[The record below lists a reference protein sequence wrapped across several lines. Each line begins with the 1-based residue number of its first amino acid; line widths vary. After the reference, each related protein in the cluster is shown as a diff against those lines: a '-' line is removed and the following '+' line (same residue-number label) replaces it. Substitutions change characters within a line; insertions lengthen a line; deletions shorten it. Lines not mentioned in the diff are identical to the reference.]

1 LSWSKGPESSSAAA
15 AVLAAAGVAA
25 VIRGDVSGRD
35 GRCIWA
41 DAVCKTPLAAC
52 EQKSALDEIDA
63 ALRLLRGD
71 AVERGAGANA
81 GEVSISREKGLVEI
95 AWFLAPRVFIGFATS
110 PDGGSRF
117 VALWQPDAEPT
128 SLARHKDLLRVAVCY
143 EMLTLRRSRT
153 ATSAAFAAKIAAE
166 TLNRLAIPLF
176 VVGLDREIVR
186 MNAAARAWLR
196 SDGRL
201 CLSNRRLIG
210 GSAVLNAQLRTAI
223 SRATAGPS
231 PDLAI
236 MPLVDGADN
245 RPAVTLSCAPMPEP
259 RDHVLIAIQER
270 RCDLNLAQQTLTA
283 LGLTQAER
291 RLASF
296 MATGMSLQKAAT
308 ASGITFSTA
317 RSYLKR
323 IFGKLGIA
331 RQSDLVGLVAALTP
345 VFMRDDVGK
354 VASGLV
360 PDFADEPEPDG
371 AHHDTEAAL
380 PRRARHDIRL
390 MLADGLAGDQGK
402 EPAPEPY
409 R

>member
-1 LSWSKGPESSSAAA
+1 MSSAAA
-15 AVLAAAGVAA
+15 ALLAAAGVAA

-41 DAVCKTPLAAC
+41 DAVCRTPLPAC
-52 EQKSALDEIDA
+52 DQKSALDAIDA
-63 ALRLLRGD
+63 ALRLLRKNAAETAPEAEGD
-71 AVERGAGANA
+71 EF
-81 GEVSISREKGLVEI
+81 SIVREKGLVEI
-95 AWFLAPRVFIGFATS
+95 AWFLSPRVFIGLSTS
-110 PDGGSRF
+110 QDGDSRF
-117 VALWQPDAEPT
+117 VALWQPNEDPM

-143 EMLTLRRSRT
+143 EMVTLSRSRT
-153 ATSAAFAAKIAAE
+153 ARSATFAAKIAAE

-176 VVGLDREIVR
+176 VVRPDREIVR

-210 GSAVLNAQLRTAI
+210 GSAVLNAQLRSAI
-223 SRATAGPS
+223 SRATAGQS
-231 PDLAI
+231 PDLAV
-236 MPLVDGADN
+236 MPLVDVADH

-259 RDHVLIAIQER
+259 REHVLIAIQER

-296 MATGMSLQKAAT
+296 MATGMSLQKAAS

-323 IFGKLGIA
+323 IFGKLGVA

-345 VFMRDDVGK
+345 VFKRHDVEMG
-354 VASGLV
+354 ASGLA
-360 PDFADEPEPDG
+360 PDFADEDSSDEPPHEGDSG
-371 AHHDTEAAL
+371 AM
-380 PRRARHDIRL
+380 RRTRQDIRL
-390 MLADGLAGDQGK
+390 MLADALLSDPGRRAAS
-402 EPAPEPY
+402 EPF

>member
-1 LSWSKGPESSSAAA
+1 MS
-15 AVLAAAGVAA
+15 
-25 VIRGDVSGRD
+25 
-35 GRCIWA
+35 A

-52 EQKSALDEIDA
+52 DQKSALDEIEA
-63 ALRLLRGD
+63 GLRMLRGNACD
-71 AVERGAGANA
+71 ASAGACA
-81 GEVSISREKGLVEI
+81 SVISREKGLVDI
-95 AWFLAPRVFIGFATS
+95 AWFLAPRVLIGFATAA
-110 PDGGSRF
+110 DCGARF
-117 VALWQPDAEPT
+117 VALWQPDPDAG
-128 SLARHKDLLRVAVCY
+128 SLAGHKDLLRVAICY
-143 EMLTLRRSRT
+143 EMMTLRRSRT
-153 ATSAAFAAKIAAE
+153 ATSAAVAGKIASE

-176 VVGLDREIVR
+176 VVRLDREIIR

-210 GSAVLNAQLRTAI
+210 ASATLNTQLRTAI
-223 SRATAGPS
+223 GRATVGPS
-231 PDLAI
+231 PSLAI
-236 MPLVDGADN
+236 MPLVDVTDN

-259 RDHVLIAIQER
+259 PDHVLIAIQER

-296 MATGMSLQKAAT
+296 MATGMSLQKAAA

-345 VFMRDDVGK
+345 VFMKDNAGSPA
-354 VASGLV
+354 ASEV
-360 PDFADEPEPDG
+360 DFADEADPEGSLRDG
-371 AHHDTEAAL
+371 DL
-380 PRRARHDIRL
+380 VPLRRIRDDIRL
-390 MLADGLAGDQGK
+390 VLADGLVGDAGTG
-402 EPAPEPY
+402 PAHEPY